1 MWGQPRAERL
11 PLVRVESIIRRMKTV
26 VVLPTYNEAE
36 NLPGMVAELLALDL
50 EDLRIVVVDDNSP
63 DGTGEAANRLAGCY
77 PDQIHVIHREG
88 KLGLGSAYAAGFAMA
103 LELGAD
109 YIVQMDADF
118 SHSPLYIPQL
128 LEALSDHDVVIGS
141 RYVEHG
147 AVDER
152 WSIWRR
158 LLSWGGNIYAQ
169 LITGLHIHD
178 VTGGFKAFRRRV
190 LESIDWS
197 RIRCD
202 GYSFQI
208 EVNYICQ
215 RKGFRMTEVPILF
228 EDRVIGRSKMSGR
241 IVVEALWRVWQM
253 RWRH

>member
-1 MWGQPRAERL
+1 MPPAC
-11 PLVRVESIIRRMKTV
+11 VESIIRRMKTV

-63 DGTGEAANRLAGCY
+63 DGTGEAADRLAGCY
-77 PDQIHVIHREG
+77 PDRIHVIHREG

-118 SHSPLYIPQL
+118 SHSPFYIPQL

-152 WSIWRR
+152 WNIWRR

-178 VTGGFKAFRRRV
+178 VTGGFKAFRRRA

-241 IVVEALWRVWQM
+241 IVMEALWRVWQM

>member
-1 MWGQPRAERL
+1 
-11 PLVRVESIIRRMKTV
+11 MKTI

-36 NLPGMVAELLALDL
+36 NLPSMVAELLAHDP
-50 EDLRIVVVDDNSP
+50 EDLHIVVVDDNSP
-63 DGTGEAANRLAGCY
+63 DGTGEAADRLAKCY
-77 PDQIHVIHREG
+77 PDRIHVVHREG
-88 KLGLGSAYAAGFAMA
+88 KLGLGSAYAAGFDKA
-103 LELGAD
+103 LALGAD

-128 LEALSDHDVVIGS
+128 LEGLNDHDVVIGS

-152 WSIWRR
+152 WSVWRR
-158 LLSWGGNIYAQ
+158 LLSWGGNVYAR

-197 RIRCD
+197 QIRCD

-215 RKGFRMTEVPILF
+215 RQGFRMTEVPIMF
-228 EDRVIGRSKMSGR
+228 EDRVIGSSKMSGR
-241 IVVEALWRVWQM
+241 IVMEALWRVWQM
-253 RWRH
+253 RWRY

>member
-1 MWGQPRAERL
+1 
-11 PLVRVESIIRRMKTV
+11 MKTV

-36 NLPGMVAELLALDL
+36 NLPNMVAELLALDL

-63 DGTGEAANRLAGCY
+63 DGTGEAADRLAGCY
-77 PDQIHVIHREG
+77 PDQIRVIHREG

-118 SHSPLYIPQL
+118 SHSPFYIPQL